1 MDNSE
6 KLVVTPNYLMIR
18 ALKQTPEVFK
28 LFFESSLVA
37 VGWSEID
44 FSQNTLEDIFIKVKV
59 QYFKNDKASQSVK
72 GRRLAAI
79 KRFKAIKEGD
89 RLIIP
94 HLTSFRFAE
103 ATAKVQYDE
112 QSGNDLD
119 LANQREVKYLMANG
133 EFLEVP
139 RSAFTSKLQ
148 SRLKVRG
155 SIVRDLKDFKIEL
168 GEFWDRATQSLELDP
183 LKRMEIKNLNC
194 TAEFQSAL
202 LDRIQGRK
210 LYLEAGGRGLEK
222 LVLELLFLDGYKAR
236 IQSTSASHGPG
247 DVDILATKNS
257 HQPAE
262 NLCIQIKHHHGS
274 TSAYAAE
281 QLINARKQYSPC
293 TLRVVTS
300 AKPDTK
306 LKVLCERNSI
316 ELWDGQ
322 KLVEWIY
329 SLLDK
334 ISSDTKLKLGIAD
347 APMLLDI

>member
-222 LVLELLFLDGYKAR
+222 LVLELLFLDCLLY
-236 IQSTSASHGPG
+236 TSP
-247 DVDILATKNS
+247 
-257 HQPAE
+257 
-262 NLCIQIKHHHGS
+262 
-274 TSAYAAE
+274 
-281 QLINARKQYSPC
+281 SP
-293 TLRVVTS
+293 R
-300 AKPDTK
+300 D
-306 LKVLCERNSI
+306 
-316 ELWDGQ
+316 
-322 KLVEWIY
+322 
-329 SLLDK
+329 
-334 ISSDTKLKLGIAD
+334 
-347 APMLLDI
+347 